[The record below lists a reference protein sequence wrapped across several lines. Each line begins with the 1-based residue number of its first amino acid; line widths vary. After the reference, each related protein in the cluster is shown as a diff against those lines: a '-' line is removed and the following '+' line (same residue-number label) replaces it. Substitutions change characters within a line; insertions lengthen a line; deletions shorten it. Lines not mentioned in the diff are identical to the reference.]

1 MTCLENFPNDLEPTI
16 ACGTQIIEF
25 GPVTA
30 LLTILI
36 GGPLVSYVLR
46 IVKRLMNKYE
56 YVDSGVEKVIHT
68 I

>member
-36 GGPLVSYVLR
+36 GGPLELR
-46 IVKRLMNKYE
+46 LKNRQEIDEQVRLCRFW
-56 YVDSGVEKVIHT
+56 S
-68 I
+68 

>member
-1 MTCLENFPNDLEPTI
+1 MFGKFPNDLEPTI

-36 GGPLVSYVLR
+36 GGPLVSWCLKNRQEIDEQVR
-46 IVKRLMNKYE
+46 ICRF
-56 YVDSGVEKVIHT
+56 
-68 I
+68 